1 MLMYNIV
8 LKMADG
14 TERTYRTGPGVSIFR
29 CLQNAL
35 ERGDFDVF
43 TIASIIVE
51 DADGS

>member
-1 MLMYNIV
+1 MYHII

-14 TERTYRTGPGVSIFR
+14 TERTYRTSPGASIFR

-43 TIASIIVE
+43 AIASIIVE
-51 DADGS
+51 DADES